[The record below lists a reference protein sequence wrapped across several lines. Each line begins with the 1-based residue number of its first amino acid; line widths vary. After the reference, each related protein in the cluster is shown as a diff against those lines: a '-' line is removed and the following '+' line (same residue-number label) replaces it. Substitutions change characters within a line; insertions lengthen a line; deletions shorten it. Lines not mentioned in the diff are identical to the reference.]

1 MRQKRLAAG
10 LLRIIWES
18 FTENRECPP
27 PECYWW
33 VGRITPNLETGR
45 GLFLAPGAR
54 HGAKKHISRHRSD
67 HRRWA
72 VDDTAASSANGAGS
86 ERFLRKT
93 GTHLQTAGA
102 SVPD

>member
-1 MRQKRLAAG
+1 M
-10 LLRIIWES
+10 
-18 FTENRECPP
+18 PP
-27 PECYWW
+27 SRMLMMGGTHYAKP
-33 VGRITPNLETGR
+33 GNGS

-67 HRRWA
+67 HRTWA